1 MGRRGKVTL
10 EAINARLKAARIGL
24 TVIQRGDKLS
34 LRGTLPPKPGSGKLK
49 PSQQTISLGIYTN
62 PAGLEF
68 AEAKAL
74 ELGSL
79 IAQKR
84 FSWVAIEGD
93 RNSADSCASWVAA
106 FKKYALQ
113 NLINSTGE
121 QAEIDWKERFW
132 YPAFTKLDQ
141 NADLCPESIITA
153 VQKTK
158 ANSRSRQVCCQRMN
172 KLAEFAGIQIDLKPY
187 QGNYN
192 PRDIEREIPDDEHI
206 EQAID
211 AMSNPEWQWIAG
223 MMATYGLRDH
233 ECWYAHLVHI
243 EKGDRLVWM
252 CEVTDGKTGARK
264 SIPPLPP
271 EWAERW
277 KLFEE
282 RPPQI
287 KVRTNKE
294 YGDRT
299 ARAFTRQKNPHKPYS
314 YRHAFAIRA
323 ALKYGFP
330 TAVSAKWLGHDPSV
344 YLSTYQRHISASQ
357 ATDTYFEKIG

>member
-1 MGRRGKVTL
+1 MVKRKLTL
-10 EAINARLKAARIGL
+10 EAVNQRLRASAAGL
-24 TVIQRGDKLS
+24 VVMQRGERLY

-49 PSQQTISLGIYTN
+49 AHQQEISLKIYAN
-62 PAGLEF
+62 PAGLEY
-68 AEAKAL
+68 AESKAM
-74 ELGSL
+74 ELGAL

-84 FSWVAIEGD
+84 FSWLEVQGD
-93 RNSADSCASWVAA
+93 RHNADSCQAWIEA

-113 NLINSTGE
+113 NLIKTTGE

-132 YPAFTKLDQ
+132 YPAFTKLNPKSDLT
-141 NADLCPESIITA
+141 ADAIILA

-158 ANSRSRQVCCQRMN
+158 VDSRSRQVCCQRMN
-172 KLAEFAGIQIDLKPY
+172 KLAEFAGIKIDLKPY

-192 PRDIEREIPDDEHI
+192 PRNVDRDIPSDEEIEK
-206 EQAID
+206 AID
-211 AMSNPEWQWIAG
+211 SMKNPEWKHVAA

-233 ECWYAHLVHI
+233 EVWFAKVVSLDT
-243 EKGDRLVWM
+243 GDRTVMM
-252 CEVTDGKTGARK
+252 CEITDGKTGARK

-277 KLFEE
+277 ELAEGS
-282 RPPQI
+282 PPNL

-344 YLSTYQRHISASQ
+344 YLSTYQKHISEAQ
-357 ATDTYFEKIG
+357 ATEAFLEKIE